1 MPKKREKLQKI
12 MEEKFILKWDHF
24 HSNASKSFSVLR
36 NADYLHDVTL
46 VSDDHNQIWAHKLV
60 LSACSE
66 YFKDICAVCTIH
78 IISNTN
84 LSAEQSLA
92 VVLHSR
98 SDVPNP

>member
-46 VSDDHNQIWAHKLV
+46 VSDDHKQMSAHKFV
-60 LSACSE
+60 LSVVAATAQYLEKEGCP
-66 YFKDICAVCTIH
+66 
-78 IISNTN
+78 ISNY
-84 LSAEQSLA
+84 L
-92 VVLHSR
+92 
-98 SDVPNP
+98 